1 MSHKAGG
8 RVAPL
13 HVDTIAGRTSRTVLL
28 LHGGGVGGWMW
39 QPLIERLGH
48 ERTYLVP
55 DLPGHDHSAN
65 QDYRSHRDTVDALVR
80 VIESQAGGSVSV
92 VGFSLGAQL
101 AVLLAAERPDLVD
114 RVTVISA
121 QAKPTR
127 FPAATLA
134 MLGLAAPL
142 AKNERFARAQAKEL
156 FIPADL
162 FSDYLRVSRSL
173 STATLIASVGENISF
188 TIPPAWASF
197 PGSALM
203 LVGAEERQMMKTS
216 ADSLAQV
223 HARGAAEVVDGCGHG
238 IPLQEPAW
246 LAERLRRWLPSS
258 H

>member
-1 MSHKAGG
+1 MSHPAGG
-8 RVAPL
+8 QIAPL
-13 HVDTIAGRTSRTVLL
+13 HVDTITGRTSRSVLL

-39 QPLIERLGH
+39 QPLIERLGD

-65 QDYRSHRDTVDALVR
+65 QDYRSHRATVDALVR
-80 VIESQAGGSVSV
+80 VIESQASGAVAV

-114 RVTVISA
+114 RVAVISA
-121 QAKPTR
+121 QATPTR

-134 MLGLAAPL
+134 MLRLAAPL
-142 AKNERFARAQAKEL
+142 AKSERFARAQAKEL
-156 FIPADL
+156 FIPPDL
-162 FSDYLRVSRSL
+162 FPDYLRVSRSL
-173 STATLIASVGENISF
+173 STASLVASVGENIRF

-197 PGSALM
+197 PGRALV
-203 LVGAEERQMMKTS
+203 LVGAQERPMMKSS
-216 ADSLAQV
+216 ANSLAQA
-223 HARGAAEVVDGCGHG
+223 HARSAAEVVDGCGHG

-246 LAERLRRWLPSS
+246 LADRLRSWLPSS